1 MLRIFVAFTAIAF
14 AQIPADPTTLQR
26 EGMDQREAL
35 KISDHI
41 YQAIGFGNTFL
52 ITTSEGNVIIDTS
65 SPQPA
70 QLHTKLLKAVNSG
83 PVKYIILTHGHG
95 DHTGGLRLW
104 QEPGAKSNPQNNPS
118 ECLKYKARTN
128 G

>member
-1 MLRIFVAFTAIAF
+1 MKRALLLVVGDDFHAGDQCSSTG
-14 AQIPADPTTLQR
+14 DPTTLQR
-26 EGMDQREAL
+26 EGMDQRAAL
-35 KISDHI
+35 KITDNIH
-41 YQAIGFGNTFL
+41 QAIGFGNTFL

-70 QLHTKLLKAVNSG
+70 QLHVKLLKAVSSA

-104 QEPGAKSNPQNNPS
+104 KSRGRRSSRRRIRPS
-118 ECLKYKARTN
+118 F
-128 G
+128 